1 MQGGDG
7 NSGAKNGQWVSI
19 PQIVRN
25 IWKDQFNWNM
35 VSENLYQTINSR
47 HNLMVL
53 FAAPLVIVRCER
65 LVAAAGWYP
74 VCGRCYDCS
83 RVHPKCNNL
92 IEKCKHVTSMFFMV
106 YDCALWE
113 CGWGHEWIPRVGNCT
128 NRRVMKEFCLV
139 VSRGDYEVTPGTS
152 QAHSQNNTCCV
163 PWSTIVL
170 VIGAP
175 VRHHPSQEDTIGQP
189 NHVG

>member
-1 MQGGDG
+1 MRGGDG

-25 IWKDQFNWNM
+25 IWKYQFNWKM

-92 IEKCKHVTSMFFMV
+92 IVKCKHVTSMFFMV

-113 CGWGHEWIPRVGNCT
+113 CGLGCERIPYYPLHGSETAVRIFFHQQLDTTGPKKNSTTMRLGHPQKT
-128 NRRVMKEFCLV
+128 
-139 VSRGDYEVTPGTS
+139 D
-152 QAHSQNNTCCV
+152 
-163 PWSTIVL
+163 
-170 VIGAP
+170 
-175 VRHHPSQEDTIGQP
+175 
-189 NHVG
+189 

>member
-1 MQGGDG
+1 MVCGLQYHRPREKHENINLIEKLVSKKPVTSSKHNVFSPFFLCCCSAIRNARGWRQQRG
-7 NSGAKNGQWVSI
+7 KNGQWVSI

-25 IWKDQFNWNM
+25 IWKYQFNWNM

-113 CGWGHEWIPRVGNCT
+113 CGWGREWIPYLG
-128 NRRVMKEFCLV
+128 
-139 VSRGDYEVTPGTS
+139 
-152 QAHSQNNTCCV
+152 
-163 PWSTIVL
+163 
-170 VIGAP
+170 
-175 VRHHPSQEDTIGQP
+175 
-189 NHVG
+189 